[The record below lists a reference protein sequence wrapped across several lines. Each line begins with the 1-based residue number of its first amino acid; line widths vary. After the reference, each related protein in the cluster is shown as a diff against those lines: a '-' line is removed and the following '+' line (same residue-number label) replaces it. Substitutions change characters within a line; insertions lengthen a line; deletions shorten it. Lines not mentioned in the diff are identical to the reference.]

1 MSLIK
6 SKVETTL
13 KSKDTEEFLDKIFY
27 RPLGY
32 LIALGSKKIGM
43 TPNAVTIA
51 SIFIGI
57 IAGHLFYYNNLR
69 INVIGILLLIFAEAL
84 DSADGQLARIT
95 NQKSMYGRI
104 LDGFGGNLWF
114 ISSYIHV
121 CLRLIASG
129 SPYTVFLLAIVAGI
143 SHSLQSAMADYYRNY
158 YLYFVFGEGKSEVV
172 KSDELQMLYEELS
185 WSRHFFK
192 KFLMRVYINYTIEQ
206 EYFSKKSI
214 QLITFISKKS
224 DSNPSAEISDLFK
237 KKNKKLIKY
246 YNILTTNT
254 RMIVLFISIL
264 SGYLYLY
271 FIFEITLL
279 NALLIW
285 VIYKHETNSKEILDK
300 AKIINAEESNV

>member
-27 RPLGY
+27 RPFGY

-51 SIFIGI
+51 SIFIGV
-57 IAGHLFYYNNLR
+57 IAGHLFYYDNLR

-114 ISSYIHV
+114 ISIYIHL

-158 YLYFVFGEGKSEVV
+158 YLYFVFGEGKSEIV
-172 KSDELQMLYEELS
+172 KSHELQMLYEELS
-185 WSRHFFK
+185 WRRHFFK

-206 EYFSKKSI
+206 EYFSKKSL

-224 DSNPSAEISDLFK
+224 ESNLSAEISDLFK
-237 KKNKKLIKY
+237 RKNKELIKY

-279 NALLIW
+279 NVLLIW

-300 AKIINAEESNV
+300 AKIINVEESNV